1 MLVTTSYIGK
11 QAFAEIVEDNH
22 PIIFIT
28 GKDIVD
34 ILIKSGIN
42 NEPIL
47 KNFLQKNFT

>member
-1 MLVTTSYIGK
+1 M
-11 QAFAEIVEDNH
+11 QAYEEIIEDNH

-42 NEPIL
+42 NEKNLINFL
-47 KNFLQKNFT
+47 KKNFL